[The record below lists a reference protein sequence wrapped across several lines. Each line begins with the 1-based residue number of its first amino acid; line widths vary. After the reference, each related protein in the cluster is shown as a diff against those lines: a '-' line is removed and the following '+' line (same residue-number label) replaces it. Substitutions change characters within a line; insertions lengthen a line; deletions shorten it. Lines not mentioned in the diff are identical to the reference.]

1 MTLSYTTT
9 EPSIPTAPLE
19 LARIIK
25 NAPKQTPVKAYVQG
39 ALADRPFAG
48 GQKFGTGD
56 FWVLF
61 GELSEVTD
69 YLDQEKEWIQ
79 EVKLECD
86 RRNSA
91 IPVMDLCRIEARV
104 EPGAIIRSGVTLE
117 PHCVIM
123 MGAVLNI
130 GARVGEGSMIDMN
143 AVLGAR
149 ATVGKN
155 VHVGAGAVLA
165 GVLEPPSAEPVVIG
179 DNVMI
184 GAGAVIL
191 EGVHV
196 ANEAVVA
203 AGAVVIHDV
212 PKGCVVAGIPARIIK
227 KSDEQTRRKTGL
239 LPELR

>member
-1 MTLSYTTT
+1 MEQRYAPS
-9 EPSIPTAPLE
+9 EPSLLTDSTE
-19 LARIIK
+19 LARFIK
-25 NAPKQTPVKAYVQG
+25 NSPKRTPVKAYVQG
-39 ALADRPFAG
+39 ALAHRPFDA
-48 GQKFGTGD
+48 GQKFGTDD
-56 FWVLF
+56 FWILF
-61 GELSEVTD
+61 GELREVSG
-69 YLDQEKEWIQ
+69 YLEREKERIQ

-91 IPVMDLCRIEARV
+91 IPTMDLCQTDARV

-149 ATVGKN
+149 AIVGKN

-196 ANEAVVA
+196 ADEAVVA

-212 PKGCVVAGIPARIIK
+212 PRDCVVAGIPARIIK